1 MSRPC
6 IASRS
11 FGTGIADSETC
22 RTSYSLA
29 GHVVLTLPTLPD
41 ALKGRLREIV
51 QLELLLEGKSEF
63 FDEEGES
70 AARSETSLR
79 LL

>member
-1 MSRPC
+1 M
-6 IASRS
+6 
-11 FGTGIADSETC
+11 
-22 RTSYSLA
+22 
-29 GHVVLTLPTLPD
+29 LTLPTLPD

-70 AARSETSLR
+70 AARSETSLT